1 MAPGR
6 DGWPVSAAGPIM
18 SELRFSLTARLVGA
32 FCPLNR
38 MDCGLDGARTENI
51 VKVDSSFHQNRLR
64 PDFFSI
70 GIVAIGVYVQW
81 HPVDSTKR

>member
-6 DGWPVSAAGPIM
+6 DGWPVSAAGPII
-18 SELRFSLTARLVGA
+18 SELRFPGWVGV

-38 MDCGLDGARTENI
+38 MDCGLAGARTENI
-51 VKVDSSFHQNRLR
+51 VEVDSSFQQNRLR
-64 PDFFSI
+64 PEFFSI
-70 GIVAIGVYVQW
+70 GIVAIGVYVLW